1 MGLDAIIFDVDGGF
15 AATGDAHRQA
25 FNKAFV
31 DTGVDWRWSRAAQ
44 FALDGVGGPAAK
56 LAAFAKMQE
65 DPPLTPDLEREI
77 LERQAIHLHALA
89 EEGITPLRPGVARLV
104 REARSRSIAIGILSL
119 NGRQFFELLVLNYLG
134 ISALEWFDVIV
145 SDHELGASGTPDVA
159 YRLAT
164 QALGVDPSRAFAI
177 DGTPTGVRAARQAG
191 LNVIA
196 TPSFLIRGEN
206 LDGAHL
212 VLTDLGH
219 PAAPFHVIRGQT
231 GMHPCVSV
239 AALSEWVRGQMS
251 VA

>member
-25 FNKAFV
+25 FNKAFI
-31 DTGVDWRWSRAAQ
+31 DAGVDWRWSRSAQ
-44 FALDGVGGPAAK
+44 FALDGIGGPARK
-56 LAAFAKMQE
+56 LEAFARMQE
-65 DPPLTPDLEREI
+65 HPPLTKELADRI
-77 LERQAIHLHALA
+77 LERQAIHLNALC
-89 EEGITPLRPGVARLV
+89 EEGAAPLRPGVARLV
-104 REARSRSIAIGILSL
+104 REARSHGLGIGVVSL
-119 NGRQFFELLVLNYLG
+119 GGRQLFDVLVLNYLG

-145 SDHELGASGTPDVA
+145 TDRDVGRAGTPKDA

-164 QALGVDPSRAFAI
+164 KQLGTSPRNTFAI
-177 DGTPTGVRAARQAG
+177 DGTPAGVRAARDSG

-206 LDGAHL
+206 LDGAHM

-219 PAAPFHVIRGQT
+219 PAAPFHVIRGET
-231 GMHPCVSV
+231 GAHPCVSV
-239 AALSEWVRGQMS
+239 AALTEWAGSLVN